1 MALCERCKNFD
12 IQAFAADSYPYRG
25 YLLSSVFEACKQGC
39 SFCSLLLEHL
49 SIVDEKYLVTPFE
62 YTRTL
67 RSTDPNGTQELPFNA
82 LGRTILR
89 MLHTLRPQWV
99 HLKAIRNPC
108 SDRECAHPDSTHIS
122 GLSIHIS
129 SRLPRSIESSIP
141 GSILYL
147 AAETGRSTS
156 CCKPGAM

>member
-12 IQAFAADSYPYRG
+12 IQAFAAGSYPYRG

-49 SIVDEKYLVTPFE
+49 STAHEEYLVTPFE
-62 YTRTL
+62 YTKTL
-67 RSTDPNGTQELPFNA
+67 RSTGSNGAQELPFNA

-89 MLHTLRPQWV
+89 MLHALWPQWV
-99 HLKAIRNPC
+99 HFKAIRNPC
-108 SDRECAHPDSTHIS
+108 SDRVCAQPDAMHIS

-147 AAETGRSTS
+147 AAEIGRSTS
-156 CCKPGAM
+156 YCKPGAM